1 MHTTGAWLT
10 RRRGCCS
17 AIAMPR
23 SHGEGSRAGPEA
35 PSGESTR
42 QGGRRTMTTRYED
55 YGRMERELAFK
66 LLAAH
71 AMVDADFF
79 ERLKRDPR
87 AAAEHLHI
95 ALTDADV
102 EYIQGIGW
110 D

>member
-1 MHTTGAWLT
+1 
-10 RRRGCCS
+10 
-17 AIAMPR
+17 
-23 SHGEGSRAGPEA
+23 
-35 PSGESTR
+35 
-42 QGGRRTMTTRYED
+42 MTTRYED

-110 D
+110 DTIERSAPSVRESLNLELVTNSW

>member
-1 MHTTGAWLT
+1 
-10 RRRGCCS
+10 
-17 AIAMPR
+17 
-23 SHGEGSRAGPEA
+23 
-35 PSGESTR
+35 
-42 QGGRRTMTTRYED
+42 MTTRYED

-71 AMVDADFF
+71 AMVDKDFF
-79 ERLKRDPR
+79 ERLRRDPR

-110 D
+110 ETIERSAESVRESLHLELVTNSW